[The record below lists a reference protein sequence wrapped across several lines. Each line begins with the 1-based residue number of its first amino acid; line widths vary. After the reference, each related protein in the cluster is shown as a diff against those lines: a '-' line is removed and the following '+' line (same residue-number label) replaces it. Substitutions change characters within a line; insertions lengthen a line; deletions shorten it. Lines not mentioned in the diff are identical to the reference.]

1 MTRKDKTEHL
11 LESDCSLLRC
21 GKRSKRAAPLDAL
34 MNALLLHEFSMFFP
48 EEKIT
53 KTTLEPLNGLS
64 KSWAMIG
71 EAIFAAYCSTDR
83 RHPLH

>member
-21 GKRSKRAAPLDAL
+21 GTRSKRAAPLDAL

-53 KTTLEPLNGLS
+53 KTTLVL
-64 KSWAMIG
+64 
-71 EAIFAAYCSTDR
+71 DQ
-83 RHPLH
+83 

>member
-1 MTRKDKTEHL
+1 
-11 LESDCSLLRC
+11 
-21 GKRSKRAAPLDAL
+21 

-53 KTTLEPLNGLS
+53 KTTLEPVNGLTQ
-64 KSWAMIG
+64 SWAMIG
-71 EAIFAAYCSTDR
+71 EAIFAAYRSTDR